1 MTPEE
6 FKRHLAAMT
15 ERSQQ
20 FIDHEA
26 PHIAAGIA
34 VSDFKQNFRRESFDG
49 VEWQEV
55 KRRDDKSSAYKY
67 AARHH
72 PARTSRKILTGD
84 TGDLGRSIEIKSVE
98 QGRATIWTSPQA
110 FGSKEPY
117 GAVHNEGLKA
127 GRGAGFTMPRRQFI
141 GDTDELRRK
150 TIDALRKGLDRL
162 IK

>member
-6 FKRHLAAMT
+6 FKKHLAAMT

-26 PHIAAGIA
+26 PHIAANIA

-49 VEWQEV
+49 VKWQEV
-55 KRRDDKSSAYKY
+55 KRRDGKSAAYKY

-98 QGRATIWTSPQA
+98 QGTMWLIVELLYRGTDNYTEINRADKHLVETFVIND
-110 FGSKEPY
+110 K
-117 GAVHNEGLKA
+117 
-127 GRGAGFTMPRRQFI
+127 RR
-141 GDTDELRRK
+141 L
-150 TIDALRKGLDRL
+150 
-162 IK
+162 